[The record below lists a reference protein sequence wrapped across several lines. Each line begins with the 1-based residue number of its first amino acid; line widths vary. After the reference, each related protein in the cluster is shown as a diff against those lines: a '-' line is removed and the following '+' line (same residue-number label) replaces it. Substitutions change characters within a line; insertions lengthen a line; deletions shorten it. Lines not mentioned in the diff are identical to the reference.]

1 MALNYEPEGDWQARA
16 AEMCERAL
24 SVDPQLPEG
33 RYLRGSLLWTP
44 RSGFDHVGAMRELV
58 AAIAGRPSLSE
69 AHTRLS
75 VVLDHASMFEESLSA
90 SQAAVAIDP
99 ADGLALIHRGLAHY
113 HLGQYERAL
122 GMSEQAS
129 TQTPAAWIYHQI
141 AHCLIR
147 LGRRSEAAAVV
158 DRTSRQFPNDVLF
171 YPVRGVIAASERD
184 AERARQQIQLTI
196 QNKKSFVHYHHA
208 QYDIACI
215 HALLGEKD
223 DALRWLADAAHNG
236 FPCHGF
242 FEIDPLLESIRGEER
257 FRGLM
262 SELREECAGYRRLY
276 EELRRS
282 HSGSAETAA

>member
-1 MALNYEPEGDWQARA
+1 
-16 AEMCERAL
+16 
-24 SVDPQLPEG
+24 
-33 RYLRGSLLWTP
+33 
-44 RSGFDHVGAMRELV
+44 MRELV

-69 AHTRLS
+69 AHDRLS
-75 VVLDHASMFEESLSA
+75 VVLDHVSMFEESLNA

-158 DRTSRQFPNDVLF
+158 ERTSRQFPNDVLF
-171 YPVRGVIAASERD
+171 YPVRGIIAASERD
-184 AERARQQIQLTI
+184 APRARQQIQLTI
-196 QNKKSFVHYHHA
+196 QNKKSFIHYHHA

-215 HALLGEKD
+215 QALLGEREE
-223 DALRWLADAAHNG
+223 AFRWLSDAAHNG
-236 FPCHGF
+236 FPCYRF

-257 FRGLM
+257 FRRLI
-262 SELREECAGYRRLY
+262 SDLRAECDGYGTLYLDLRKSSTAG
-276 EELRRS
+276 
-282 HSGSAETAA
+282 A